1 MRYCAYCEYNDGC
14 VYTSLP
20 PQYKCTITGEFHLGD
35 DPCSVDFAPVK
46 HGRWI
51 AMSDADGVYWACSE
65 CGEDIPRVSH
75 YNPQFDLFPRLES
88 IDKTNYCPN
97 CGARMYTERKE

>member
-20 PQYKCTITGEFHLGD
+20 PQYKCTVTGEFHLGD
-35 DPCSVDFAPVK
+35 HTCSVEFAPVK

-51 AMSDADGVYWACSE
+51 EIKDDVFASTYKCSE
-65 CGEDIPRVSH
+65 CGSEPFIEDGKWALT
-75 YNPQFDLFPRLES
+75 D
-88 IDKTNYCPN
+88 YCPH
-97 CGARMYTERKE
+97 CGARMYTERKES